1 MIDIQPHAELA
12 ILLDAFDKRG
22 GVLAFAFYD
31 PGPHG
36 CCDEPHRD
44 AAWRFLDTQ
53 AAASREFRKT
63 IETDNPLAGLL
74 NYKWDDTK
82 LRGQQISFQEF
93 WGTDDVEP
101 KPIAPNAWGLP
112 NIDGYKPAFF
122 HPPHGLDGG
131 VSGNLHLFQSLNS
144 HVLGDTE
151 HTSLTI
157 WSWST
162 DCSSCF
168 DDGHEWWGAFLWT
181 VARPDRE
188 TIVVIAASAT
198 D

>member
-1 MIDIQPHAELA
+1 VIESRPSADLA

-31 PGPHG
+31 PTPRG
-36 CCDEPHRD
+36 CSAESHRD
-44 AAWRFLDTQ
+44 AAWQFLDARAT
-53 AAASREFRKT
+53 ASREFRNT
-63 IETDNPLAGLL
+63 IDTDNPLARLL
-74 NYKWDDTK
+74 TYKWNDTK
-82 LRGQQISFQEF
+82 LRGRQIPFHEF

-101 KPIAPNAWGLP
+101 KPTSGIPD
-112 NIDGYKPAFF
+112 IDGYKPAFF
-122 HPPHGLDGG
+122 HPPHGLHGG
-131 VSGNLHLFQSLNS
+131 VSGNLHLFESINS
-144 HVLGDTE
+144 HVLGDVDRT
-151 HTSLTI
+151 TLTI

-162 DCSSCF
+162 DCSSYF

-181 VARPDRE
+181 VARPDME